1 MLMRDELFIVISSY
15 VDDDLRIDPCW
26 ETSPGEGMNSKMR
39 RGCESQPGMVQKL
52 VETGVRCQAIL
63 GEQWSRKG

>member
-1 MLMRDELFIVISSY
+1 MRDDLFIVTSSY

-39 RGCESQPGMVQKL
+39 RVAKP
-52 VETGVRCQAIL
+52 
-63 GEQWSRKG
+63 SRKWCRS